1 MERKYKILYIII
13 SYCLTLINILLAF
26 WLNIKSKTLY
36 EITEE
41 DSQLQY
47 EYLTEILIIS
57 FFKLLITICIFD
69 IGYFLV
75 NLFFTYC
82 FCKFEEDE
90 NIKIP
95 INQGNKFSN
104 LVIEFLFFFLIKGIA
119 LGFACFY
126 SIEIIEETKRIINDY
141 SNPQTKEQL
150 ELLKSIK
157 NHTYFM
163 KWIILIT
170 MIYLLFIYLT
180 KFIFYICQ
188 SDDNKINKENKSKEI
203 KVNDYIDE
211 RTLSLEYFNTIND
224 SVIDDSKIEK
234 SRDSSKYELIN

>member
-1 MERKYKILYIII
+1 MERKNKILIII

-57 FFKLLITICIFD
+57 FFKLLITTCIFD

-119 LGFACFY
+119 LGFSCFY
-126 SIEIIEETKRIINDY
+126 SIEIIEETKRITNDY

-180 KFIFYICQ
+180 KFISYICQ

-211 RTLSLEYFNTIND
+211 RSLSLEYFNTIND

>member
-1 MERKYKILYIII
+1 MERKNKILIII

-57 FFKLLITICIFD
+57 FFKLLITTCIFD

-75 NLFFTYC
+75 NLFFIYC

-119 LGFACFY
+119 LGFSYFY

-180 KFIFYICQ
+180 KFISYICQ